1 MKDIEVFL
9 KNKKKKKGQHGREQY
24 KNLAED
30 EKTRLVEYRKKYY
43 DMRKKMPYYDCYN
56 FRFKK

>member
-30 EKTRLVEYRKKYY
+30 EKQDLLSIEKNI
-43 DMRKKMPYYDCYN
+43 MI
-56 FRFKK
+56 